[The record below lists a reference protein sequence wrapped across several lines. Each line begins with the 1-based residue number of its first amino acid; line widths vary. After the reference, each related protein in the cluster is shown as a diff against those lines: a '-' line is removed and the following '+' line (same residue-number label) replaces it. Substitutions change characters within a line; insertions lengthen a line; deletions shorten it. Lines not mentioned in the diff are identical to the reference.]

1 MPKIWFTAD
10 THFGHG
16 NIVKYCNRPFLKK
29 LDIEALESNGGEWH
43 DGIWKGEFASRH
55 RISREAVEEMNN
67 TIIDN
72 INKYVAEEDT
82 LWHLGD
88 FAFAPR
94 GKYVAH
100 CEGYRGRIRCQNV
113 NIVWGNHDEPTCEE
127 PSDSDYHIRHLFNK
141 ARHLVITKFSGH
153 KNKFFMSHY
162 ANAVWDKSHRGAIH
176 LYGHSHTTA
185 ESGLDKHFPG
195 RRSIDVGVDNAFRL
209 LGEYRPFSLDE
220 ILRVVGNKP
229 GHVLDHH
236 TPRRVDSPDE
246 STYT

>member
-16 NIVKYCNRPFLKK
+16 NIIKYCTRPFLKK
-29 LDIEALESNGGEWH
+29 LDIEALEANGGQWH

-67 TIIDN
+67 TLIDN
-72 INKYVAEEDT
+72 INKCVADDDT

-94 GKYVAH
+94 NKYVQH
-100 CEGYRGRIRCQNV
+100 CAAYRGRIRCQNV
-113 NIVWGNHDEPTCEE
+113 NIVWGNHDEATCNE
-127 PSDSDYHIRHLFNK
+127 PSDQDYHIVHLFNK
-141 ARHLVITKFSGH
+141 ARHHVMIRAAKQKLFL
-153 KNKFFMSHY
+153 SHY
-162 ANAVWDKSHRGAIH
+162 AGAVWNKSHKGVIH

-185 ESGLDKHFPG
+185 ETGLDKHFPG
-195 RRSIDVGVDNAFRL
+195 RRSLDVGVDNAFKL
-209 LGEYRPFSLDE
+209 LGEYRPFSLEE
-220 ILRVVGNKP
+220 ILELVGKKP

-236 TPRRVDSPDE
+236 TPRYVNSPDE
-246 STYT
+246 PTYQT